1 MHSGGNKLTLKL
13 LENEQQ
19 VEIIISDNGKGI
31 SSSDIPHIFERMYQ
45 CDSSRSARGNGLGLS
60 ITTELVNAHNGKLK
74 QTAIPEWVQHLRY
87 YFQKLCNSTG
97 LFVYLLEENMK
108 KQGYGK
114 VLARLM
120 LYN

>member
-60 ITTELVNAHNGKLK
+60 ITRSIIEEKHDGKIEVESKEGEFTRFIFL
-74 QTAIPEWVQHLRY
+74 IPLT
-87 YFQKLCNSTG
+87 K
-97 LFVYLLEENMK
+97 
-108 KQGYGK
+108 
-114 VLARLM
+114 
-120 LYN
+120 